1 MKVPFLIGLSA
12 ILLCQCARQQAPVA
26 VTAPAATSPVTPEP
40 EKQQQTHETAPHLP
54 AELCYVDEI
63 IPGIVVDLK
72 YCGTDNFVGRP
83 IAGYT
88 SGCRAILRQ
97 DTAECLAKAQQALA
111 QKGLALKIWDAY
123 RPHPAMEDFHAWSR
137 TPDESKKA
145 EFYPRITKQDIYD
158 EKYISRRSA
167 HSCGLAVDVTLI
179 HLGTGEELDMG
190 GRHDLLDESSATR
203 YPGLTPEQ
211 QANRLLLLQVMTDAG
226 LRNYR
231 KEWWHYSLK
240 TQEKAT
246 RYHFPL
252 QDNLIHRP

>member
-1 MKVPFLIGLSA
+1 M
-12 ILLCQCARQQAPVA
+12 
-26 VTAPAATSPVTPEP
+26 
-40 EKQQQTHETAPHLP
+40 P

-88 SGCRAILRQ
+88 TGCRAILRK
-97 DTAECLAKAQQALA
+97 DTAECLCRAQQKLA

-123 RPHPAMEDFHAWSR
+123 RPHPAMEDFLAWSR
-137 TPDESKKA
+137 TPDESQKA
-145 EFYPRITKQDIYD
+145 EFYPRITKQGIYD

-179 HLGTGEELDMG
+179 HQGTGEELDMG

-240 TQEKAT
+240 PQEKAT
-246 RYHFPL
+246 RYQFPL
-252 QDNLIHRP
+252 NDNLIPRP